1 MVGSKFYKNYMEFFF
16 LVLMV
21 LGIVISLLAQ
31 NPFIRLTII
40 FMAGFFAGKVMY
52 ERKTNIRFPYVVIFI
67 GFLIGFLLG
76 AYYSSKILIGF
87 FFILGAVVGYKLYEK
102 GLIRDLKFGGGGH

>member
-1 MVGSKFYKNYMEFFF
+1 MSVSKFYKNYMEFFF
-16 LVLMV
+16 IVLMV
-21 LGIVISLLAQ
+21 LGIAIALLAP
-31 NPFIRLTII
+31 NLFTSCLII

-52 ERKTNIRFPYVVIFI
+52 ERKTNIRFPYVVIFL

-76 AYYSSKILIGF
+76 AYYTSKVAMGLIFLIG
-87 FFILGAVVGYKLYEK
+87 AVLGYKLYEK